1 MPPLEWSRYS
11 YCWGL
16 KDASGR
22 IGLSERERFLYR
34 DLEDNRIHSVA
45 VGDSLFNLA
54 ERAFPSF
61 PRACGL
67 FWVIADFQPSGPILD
82 ATIALEVGSTIVI
95 PSERTVRELVFD
107 EARRS
112 EFSG

>member
-1 MPPLEWSRYS
+1 MPPQEWSRYS
-11 YCWGL
+11 YCWGI
-16 KDASGR
+16 KDVRGR

-34 DLEDNRIHSVA
+34 ALDDNRDHLVSS
-45 VGDSLFNLA
+45 GDTLFNLA

-67 FWVIADFQPSGPILD
+67 FWLLADFQPVPILD
-82 ATIALEVGSTIVI
+82 ATIALEVGSTLII

-107 EARRS
+107 EARRTA
-112 EFSG
+112 FSG

>member
-1 MPPLEWSRYS
+1 MPPSINSRYL

-16 KDASGR
+16 KDDNDN
-22 IGLSERERFLYR
+22 IGLSERERFTYQ
-34 DLEDNRIHSVA
+34 DLDDNRYHV
-45 VGDSLFNLA
+45 VVQGDSLFNLA

-67 FWVIADFQPSGPILD
+67 YWVIADFQPDGPILD
-82 ATIALEVGSTIVI
+82 ATIALTVGSTLVI

-107 EARRS
+107 EARRAA
-112 EFSG
+112 FAG

>member
-16 KDASGR
+16 KDGQGR
-22 IGLSERERFLYR
+22 IGLSERERFEYR
-34 DLEDNRIHSVA
+34 DLEDNRRHPVA
-45 VGDSLFNLA
+45 QGDTLFNLA

-67 FWVIADFQPSGPILD
+67 YWVIADFQPSPILD
-82 ATIALEVGSTIVI
+82 ATVALEVGSTLII
-95 PSERTVRELVFD
+95 PSERTVRELIFD
-107 EARRS
+107 EARRTT
-112 EFSG
+112 FSG